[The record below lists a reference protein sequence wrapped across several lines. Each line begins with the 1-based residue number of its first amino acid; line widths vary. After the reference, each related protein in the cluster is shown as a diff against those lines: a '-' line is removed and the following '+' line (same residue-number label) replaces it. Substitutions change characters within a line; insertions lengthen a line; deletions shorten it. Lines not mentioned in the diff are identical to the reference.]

1 MMCPSYSLTSQRT
14 QTLLNPGR
22 KWVLCYNVWH
32 TAVGRPPDRPAL
44 QNWWILMCHHMKM
57 CHVTG
62 KNGNTKIQK
71 DGKRKWS
78 ESDPPIYQRHLKW
91 EKGDVSKNAHVL
103 PVSCTCMVKMSSTH
117 NITSLLRAVFFWYMK
132 RKETENHCYCLS
144 CPFSFLCIWKQPSK
158 GKRLFLFLPL
168 KTRQRLRRECIVQWS
183 KAFPAANEDQ
193 NPSSRLNY

>member
-117 NITSLLRAVFFWYMK
+117 NITSLLRAVFFLVHEKK
-132 RKETENHCYCLS
+132 RNRKSLLL
-144 CPFSFLCIWKQPSK
+144 SFLSI
-158 GKRLFLFLPL
+158 FFPL
-168 KTRQRLRRECIVQWS
+168 HL
-183 KAFPAANEDQ
+183 KAAI
-193 NPSSRLNY
+193 